1 MEKIKVFATPEEKTR
16 FALTLQSYIDKIQEH
31 SDNDFKKNYP
41 ALWESGQAPK
51 FKYMP
56 GDKFVRITREDSQ
69 KSVFCFV
76 ELSTGDIYKPASWNA
91 RAKGVRGNIFNENLP
106 LTSGSLY
113 RYK

>member
-1 MEKIKVFATPEEKTR
+1 MNTTIKTFAQ
-16 FALTLQSYIDKIQEH
+16 ALETYIDAIQAA
-31 SDNDFKKNYP
+31 SDKEFKENYP
-41 ALWESGQAPK
+41 VLWDNGQAPK

-76 ELSTGDIYKPASWNA
+76 EISTGDIYKPASWNA
-91 RAKGVRGNIFNENLP
+91 RAKGVRGNIYNENLP

-113 RYK
+113 R